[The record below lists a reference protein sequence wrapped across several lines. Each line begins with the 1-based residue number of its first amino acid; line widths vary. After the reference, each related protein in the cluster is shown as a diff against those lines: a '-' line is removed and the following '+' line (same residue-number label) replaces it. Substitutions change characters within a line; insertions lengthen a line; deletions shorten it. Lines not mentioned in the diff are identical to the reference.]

1 LPVIIATQE
10 AEIRRI
16 GVQSQPRQ
24 NSLQDPYLEKT
35 QHTIKEMV
43 EWLKVVPE
51 LKPQYHKKKKKKKVS
66 LKRSMTVILWLTSTE
81 IKFLLFWFF
90 FFFEI

>member
-1 LPVIIATQE
+1 LPVIIAAQE

-51 LKPQYHKKKKKKKVS
+51 LKPQYHKKKKKKKSVPE
-66 LKRSMTVILWLTSTE
+66 KKYDCHIVVD
-81 IKFLLFWFF
+81 FY
-90 FFFEI
+90 